1 MCLRS
6 RAASLFVAKLEESRY
21 QSRKSMT
28 SSSPY
33 ASQMLLVN
41 SQTDDEM
48 ANLAVS
54 PERTISNRENE
65 RELVLRLDAPIYDK
79 SREYPGLS
87 KLKVDRKERH
97 LKTVHS
103 FNLALEGI
111 AEVLED
117 DLMRLSSEM
126 KDELEDYDTNL
137 KLQVELLNRNDYLLS
152 KGKIDILNIKMKIQD
167 TIKLRSSTI
176 EKFSIDLGSL
186 EVERSLQTNEELEN
200 LLDSL
205 VGIAHKL
212 IDEIESFIE
221 DGAFELNTIIT
232 TNRISHSH
240 LLQMLRKIQ
249 VRKEVETIQKYEN
262 AYMQWKL
269 LHHNN
274 ALESLYQVLHGSEFN
289 DRNDR
294 RIFLENVK
302 KEQNSRHMNRLN
314 ELKSLHCL
322 SYDNISSDKMIK
334 IKGNL
339 QLINDN
345 EINAIQVCNLY
356 DYLTILTF
364 VLFSFFHFLFFSFSF
379 SSIYSFDFFSVFL
392 FKIFFFLLSPLLF
405 YLLFCCSFLHF
416 PFPIFF
422 FFSFHFFTYSTC

>member
-6 RAASLFVAKLEESRY
+6 RAASLFVAKLEESRDL
-21 QSRKSMT
+21 SRKSMT
-28 SSSPY
+28 TSSPY
-33 ASQMLLVN
+33 TSQMLLGN

-48 ANLAVS
+48 ANLAKS
-54 PERTISNRENE
+54 PERTISNRDNE
-65 RELVLRLDAPIYDK
+65 RELVLRLDAPVYDK
-79 SREYPGLS
+79 AREYPGLS

-117 DLMRLSSEM
+117 NLMRLSSDM

-137 KLQVELLNRNDYLLS
+137 KLQVELLNRDDYLLS
-152 KGKIDILNIKMKIQD
+152 KGKRDILNIKMKIQD
-167 TIKLRSSTI
+167 TIKLRSSII
-176 EKFSIDLGSL
+176 EKFALDLGSL
-186 EVERSLQTNEELEN
+186 EIERSLRTNEKLEN

-205 VGIAHKL
+205 VSIAHRL
-212 IDEIESFIE
+212 INEIESFIE
-221 DGAFELNTIIT
+221 DEAFELNNIIT

-249 VRKEVETIQKYEN
+249 VKKEVETVQKYEN
-262 AYMQWKL
+262 AHIQWKF

-274 ALESLYQVLHGSEFN
+274 ALENFHLVLHGSEFN

-294 RIFLENVK
+294 RIFLDNVK
-302 KEQNSRHMNRLN
+302 KEQNIRHINRLN
-314 ELKSLHCL
+314 ELKSLNCL
-322 SYDNISSDKMIK
+322 SYDNISNDKVIE

-345 EINAIQVCNLY
+345 EIKAIQVCN
-356 DYLTILTF
+356 
-364 VLFSFFHFLFFSFSF
+364 
-379 SSIYSFDFFSVFL
+379 
-392 FKIFFFLLSPLLF
+392 
-405 YLLFCCSFLHF
+405 
-416 PFPIFF
+416 
-422 FFSFHFFTYSTC
+422 